1 MQTHPEAP
9 TALVWELRLAS
20 LLPLSPLAMGV
31 SLSAVLIAVLL
42 SLHALSGFPIWIVDA
57 AGDPS
62 LGNAAHAQIVFALLL
77 GYTVVAGRYL
87 PVAIFRDLQESG
99 RGDPSVDVE
108 RDELQILRYPVEV
121 ITRSRYAG
129 CVGMLAGLAL
139 HVELNRRIIG
149 DAAPWYPETIWALI
163 VTALLGWLLARSA
176 YFTVSGAGRAMRD
189 PRIDAEIDLMDLR
202 PHYVEGRIGLRLSLV
217 WIVGSSIVSLLLL
230 HPQVGLSIIPISMM
244 VAGFA
249 IAVAALVLPVR
260 GVQQRI
266 HRAKLAALANL
277 DSELR
282 RARDAALSG
291 GERAG
296 GPLADLL
303 AYRSYI
309 ESVREWPFDNST
321 FARFGLYLLIPVG
334 SWIGGAF
341 VERVVSALLD

>member
-1 MQTHPEAP
+1 MVQMNPEAP
-9 TALVWELRLAS
+9 TAMVWELHLAS
-20 LLPLSPLAMGV
+20 LLPLTPLAMGV
-31 SLSAVLIAVLL
+31 LLSAVLIAVFL
-42 SLHALSGFPIWIVDA
+42 SLHALIGFPIWIVDA

-62 LGNAAHAQIVFALLL
+62 LGNAARAQIVFALLL
-77 GYTVVAGRYL
+77 GYSVAAGRYL

-99 RGDPSVDVE
+99 REDPTVDVE

-121 ITRSRYAG
+121 VTRSRYAG
-129 CVGMLAGLAL
+129 CVGMLAGLVI
-139 HVELNRRIIG
+139 HVEMNRRMFG
-149 DAAPWYPETIWALI
+149 DAAPWYPEMIWSL
-163 VTALLGWLLARSA
+163 VVLPLWGWLLARSA
-176 YFTVSGAGRAMRD
+176 FFTVNGMGRAMQN
-189 PRIDAEIDLMDLR
+189 PGTFPGIDLLDLR

-217 WIVGSSIVSLLLL
+217 WIVGISIGSLFLL
-230 HPQVGLSIIPISMM
+230 HPQVPLSMVVSMM
-244 VAGFA
+244 IAGFA
-249 IAVAALVLPVR
+249 IAVAVLVLPVR

-266 HRAKLAALANL
+266 HRAKLAALASL
-277 DSELR
+277 DGELR

-291 GERAG
+291 EERAG

-341 VERVVSALLD
+341 VERLVSALLD